1 MTSIFSASNMANLLE
16 TATKSG
22 NFTILLKAIKATELE
37 DTLNSEG
44 SFTIVAPT
52 DDAFAKLPQ
61 ASSDALFENI
71 SKLKR
76 ILLYHVVMGN
86 VQAEDLAEIDEAPTM
101 EGSIIAIKQS
111 AGKMHINDALV
122 TQTDIIADNGVI
134 HTIDTV
140 LMPAILEHEYD

>member
-1 MTSIFSASNMANLLE
+1 MANLLE

-71 SKLKR
+71 PKLKR

-101 EGSIIAIKQS
+101 EGSIIAIKRS
-111 AGKMHINDALV
+111 AGKIHINDALV

>member
-1 MTSIFSASNMANLLE
+1 MANLLE

-52 DDAFAKLPQ
+52 DDAFAKLPP
-61 ASSDALFENI
+61 AASDALFENLP
-71 SKLKR
+71 KLKR
-76 ILLYHVVMGN
+76 IILYHVVMGN

-101 EGSIIAIKQS
+101 EGSIIAIKRS
-111 AGKMHINDALV
+111 TGKVHINDALV
-122 TQTDIIADNGVI
+122 TQTDILADNGVL

>member
-1 MTSIFSASNMANLLE
+1 MANLLE

-22 NFTILLKAIKATELE
+22 DFTILLKAIKATELE

-71 SKLKR
+71 PKLKR
-76 ILLYHVVMGN
+76 ILLYHVVMGD
-86 VQAEDLAEIDEAPTM
+86 VRAEDLAEIDEAPTM
-101 EGSIIAIKQS
+101 EGSIIAIKRS
-111 AGKMHINDALV
+111 TGKIHINDAQV